1 MRRPLPLAWLIVLLF
16 AYVYNISFLASPSV
30 TTGRVALMLLLP
42 LYAGSLAPAWRAVG
56 PAQRAALLVVVL
68 VLAYATLQLLLVS
81 EGDTVQFSRLLH
93 FLLYVLLGSAL
104 FAAAS
109 GYDTDRFARAFALTT
124 AVQGALIFYS
134 FVSPGFRLWLSQR
147 LVQGGN
153 IPFTTPLQAPG
164 FSNSS
169 GAALSLV
176 QAVGMF
182 TALLAARRAEGWPRR
197 AIVLAGAIA
206 GASTL
211 VVGRTGLQ
219 LALLFA
225 LFFVFYAPPS
235 RALRNLCILGAAGL
249 ALAAVS
255 EGLLALLSTF
265 VPTARDTVAWAFE
278 FFLRGTGSGFFQEF
292 FGRQDVPPLT
302 LETLV
307 GTGRVTAYDG
317 AASAS
322 GHDSGYVQTYYA
334 LGLPMAVAFYLAVA
348 AAFAEALGLARQD
361 RGALAALVTAI
372 FVVEVK
378 EPFLFKYALPF
389 LAFALLWLARS
400 AAVTATGETVT

>member
-1 MRRPLPLAWLIVLLF
+1 LAWLVVLLF
-16 AYVYNISFLASPSV
+16 AYIYNISFLAAPSV
-30 TTGRVALMLLLP
+30 TTGRVALLLLLP
-42 LYAGSLAPAWRAVG
+42 PYAGSLAPAWRAVG
-56 PAQRAALLVVVL
+56 PAQRAALLVVLL
-68 VLAYATLQLLLVS
+68 VLAYAMLQLLLVS
-81 EGDTVQFSRLLH
+81 EGDTVQFSRLMH
-93 FLLYVLLGSAL
+93 FVFYVLLGSAL

-109 GYDTDRFARAFALTT
+109 GYDADRFARAFALTT
-124 AVQGALIFYS
+124 ALQGALIFYS
-134 FVSPGFRLWLSQR
+134 FVAPGFRHWLSR
-147 LVQGGN
+147 LLVQGGN

-176 QAVGMF
+176 QALGMF
-182 TALLAARRAEGWPRR
+182 TALLAARRAEGRPRR
-197 AIVLAGAIA
+197 LLLLAGAVA

-225 LFFVFYAPPS
+225 CFFVFYGPPA
-235 RALRNLCILGAAGL
+235 RALRNLCLLGSAVL
-249 ALAAVS
+249 ALAVVGD
-255 EGLLALLSTF
+255 GLLALLSTV
-265 VPTARDTVAWAFE
+265 VPTAADTVAWAFE

-292 FGRQDVPPLT
+292 FGRQDVPSLT

-317 AASAS
+317 VTNAS

-348 AAFAEALGLARQD
+348 AALSEAWALARQQ

-378 EPFLFKYALPF
+378 EPFLFKYVMPF
-389 LAFALLWLARS
+389 LAFALLWLARP
-400 AAVTATGETVT
+400 AAVAVPGETVT